1 MGSPVL
7 RRPPAAAQPDR
18 AWQRAQHATRRW
30 ALWGAAV
37 GALLGLLLFL
47 PASWLADRV
56 QQATNGRL
64 LLADVRGSI
73 WNGSAVL
80 VLTGG
85 SGSRDASAL
94 PGRLRWR
101 LRPAWRG
108 LRITAEQAC
117 CLNGKLRLEL
127 HPTLAG
133 FTLVLPA
140 RSEAVGQWPTR
151 WLEGLGA
158 PWNTLQFGGTL
169 QLSSP
174 GLTIEQISGRTRL
187 TGTLEVQVQNLSSRL
202 STLSNLG
209 SYRLDLR
216 SDAGTGDAAQLTLQT
231 LEGVLRLSGTGQ
243 WTGARLRFRGQAQ
256 AAEGQEAGLA
266 NLLNIIGR
274 RQGASAAISI
284 G

>member
-1 MGSPVL
+1 MRSALL
-7 RRPPAAAQPDR
+7 RRPAPAAQSDR

-30 ALWGAAV
+30 ALWGAATGV
-37 GALLGLLLFL
+37 LLGVLLFL
-47 PASWLADRV
+47 PASWLAERV
-56 QQATNGRL
+56 QQATGERL
-64 LLADVRGSI
+64 LLADVRGSV

-80 VLTGG
+80 LLTGG
-85 SGSRDASAL
+85 PGSRDASAL

-117 CLNGKLRLEL
+117 CLNGKLHLQL
-127 HPTLAG
+127 QPTLSG

-140 RSEAVGQWPTR
+140 RPQAIGQWPTR

-158 PWNTLQFGGTL
+158 PWNTLQLGGTL

-174 GLTIEQISGRTRL
+174 GLTIEQVAGRTRL
-187 TGTLEVQVQNLSSRL
+187 TGTLELQAQSLSSRL
-202 STLSNLG
+202 STLDSLG
-209 SYRLDLR
+209 SYRLALR
-216 SDAGTGDAAQLTLQT
+216 SDAAAGDAVQVSLQT
-231 LEGVLRLSGTGQ
+231 LEGALRLSGSGQ

-256 AAEGQEAGLA
+256 AAEGQESGLV

-274 RQGASAAISI
+274 RQGASAVISI